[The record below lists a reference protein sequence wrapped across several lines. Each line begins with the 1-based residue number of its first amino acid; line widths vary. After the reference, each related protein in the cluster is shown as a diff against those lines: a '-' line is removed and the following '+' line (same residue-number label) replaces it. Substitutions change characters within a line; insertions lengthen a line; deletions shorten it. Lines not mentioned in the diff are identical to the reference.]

1 MKKIKKRENLPQ
13 KNKKKRIG
21 LTGKYTIRLGI
32 VVVCFMVL
40 IGFSV
45 SNMTAKE
52 FSSLTDRQITLET
65 ESAEA
70 KIEGY
75 LNSFYPILKN
85 ITMDSRIK
93 QLLESTNYAGGDYYN
108 DQRALY
114 NSIVTLLG
122 NARDALPD
130 GVSNVY
136 IGVDKGNYFID
147 NEGWIPPENYKVGDR
162 SWFKAANNNV
172 SKYTTTGS
180 YADENTGDLVVT
192 VVVPYLDGSQV
203 IGAVC
208 ADINLSNLQSQLAE
222 IKIGN
227 TGSLIVFDIDN
238 KVIFHYDDTRIGGD
252 LADAGYSQNM
262 NQLIMDNKT
271 KEAVVYE
278 RNGTVRH
285 GTTIAMPDCGWQI
298 LGQIPDEEYQMA
310 RKYIVGKLNIVTAIA
325 SICMIAVMIF
335 SVSNIVKPIKVLD
348 SVTQKLA
355 AGDLDVEITVRSN
368 DELGDL
374 GRSIGA
380 LVSRLKNYI
389 IYIDEVSEILERMG
403 AGDFVFQLKND
414 YVGEFE
420 KLKNAMEMIQM
431 TLSHAMLKIY
441 DAAHQVDSSSEN
453 MAAGAQALAQG
464 ATEQASTV
472 EELVA
477 AVQELDTQ
485 SNREVSRASEI
496 SKSVEHIGSEVISSN
511 EKMQKM
517 LQAMDNISEHS
528 EQIEKIVK
536 TVEDIAFQT
545 NLLALNAA
553 VEAARAGA
561 AGKGFAV
568 VADEVRNL
576 AGKSSDA
583 AKSITDLIKSTIDAV
598 QGGVNIAGDT
608 AAALD
613 DVSKN
618 MTSVVSDIESIIKH
632 IKGEADSISNI
643 AVGIDQ
649 ISAVIQTNSAT
660 SQESAATAE
669 ELAGQVAIMKQMVDK
684 FNLNED
690 FRE

>member
-1 MKKIKKRENLPQ
+1 MEKGKKRENISQ
-13 KNKKKRIG
+13 KNKKRHYG
-21 LTGKYTIRLGI
+21 LTGKYTIRLG
-32 VVVCFMVL
+32 VVVTCFTVL
-40 IGFSV
+40 IGILV

-52 FSSLTDRQITLET
+52 LSLLTDRQITLET

-70 KIEGY
+70 EIVGY
-75 LNSFYPILKN
+75 LNSFYPVLKN

-93 QLLESTNYAGGDYYN
+93 QLLENTNYLGGDYY
-108 DQRALY
+108 DSQSSLY
-114 NSIVTLLG
+114 SSVVKLLS
-122 NARDALPD
+122 NACDSLPV

-136 IGVDKGNYFID
+136 LGIDKGNYFID
-147 NEGWIPPENYKVGDR
+147 NEGWIPPESYKVNER

-172 SKYTTTGS
+172 SRYTTTGS
-180 YADENTGDLVVT
+180 YADEKSGDLVVT
-192 VVVPYLDGSQV
+192 VVVPYYDGSQV

-208 ADINLSNLQSQLAE
+208 ADINLNNLQSRLSE
-222 IKIGN
+222 IKIGD

-238 KVIFHYDDTRIGGD
+238 KVVFHYDDTRIGKD
-252 LADAGYSQNM
+252 LADSGYSQNM
-262 NQLIMDNKT
+262 YQLIMDKNT

-285 GTTIAMPDCGWQI
+285 GTTIAIADCGWQI
-298 LGQIPDEEYQMA
+298 LGQMPDEEYQMA
-310 RKYIVGKLNIVTAIA
+310 RKDIVGKLNIVTGVA
-325 SICMIAVMIF
+325 SLCMVAVMIL
-335 SVSNIVKPIKVLD
+335 SLSNIVKPVKALD

-355 AGDLDVEITVRSN
+355 AGNLDVEITVKSD

-389 IYIDEVSEILERMG
+389 IYIDEVSDILERMG
-403 AGDFVFQLKND
+403 SGDFVFKLKND

-420 KLKNAMEMIQM
+420 KLKNAMQMIQK
-431 TLSHAMLKIY
+431 TLSCAMLKIY
-441 DAAHQVDSSSEN
+441 DAAHQVGSSSEN
-453 MAAGAQALAQG
+453 MAAGAQSLAQG

-472 EELVA
+472 EELAA
-477 AVQELDTQ
+477 AVEELDAQ

-496 SKSVEHIGSEVISSN
+496 SKNVEHIGSEVISSN

-583 AKSITDLIKSTIDAV
+583 AKSITELIKSTIDAV

-618 MTSVVSDIESIIKH
+618 MASVVGDIESIIKH
-632 IKGEADSISNI
+632 IKGEADSISSI

-669 ELAGQVAIMKQMVDK
+669 ELAGQVAIMKQMVDE
-684 FNLNED
+684 FNLNEE